1 MKELWMR
8 VGMTFK
14 LSDEEADAILNP
26 ADGKAGMRAIVGK
39 AFDEGRFEL
48 DGDTY
53 VPVASVED
61 FNSKYGTEYDA
72 CEYEC
77 SL

>member
-26 ADGKAGMRAIVGK
+26 ADGKA
-39 AFDEGRFEL
+39 L
-48 DGDTY
+48 
-53 VPVASVED
+53 
-61 FNSKYGTEYDA
+61 
-72 CEYEC
+72 
-77 SL
+77 